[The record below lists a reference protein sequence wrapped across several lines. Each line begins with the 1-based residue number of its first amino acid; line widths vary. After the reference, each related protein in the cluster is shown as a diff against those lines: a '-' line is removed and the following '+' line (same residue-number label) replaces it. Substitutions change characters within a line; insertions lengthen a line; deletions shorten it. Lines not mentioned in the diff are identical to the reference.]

1 MFRKC
6 LSFVGIPIAGF
17 AYIRGVEAESR
28 RKLVADAAGGAAALS
43 IIETKGRAPLMTAT
57 FFASVHRIAAA
68 LVAVIIV
75 GGASSAHAVTLL
87 VDDDN
92 VQCPSAPYTTI
103 QAAVAASSA
112 GDTVKLCAGL
122 YGGQVV
128 INHPLKIFG
137 KAPQPETCSTL
148 PPLSPSAYS
157 IFDAPAVAGPGG
169 IGIDVL
175 SDGVTIQDVVIRGA
189 GEAGIRTDPAHV
201 KFKITFSVFTL
212 NANGLDFHSA
222 GTPASRVTD
231 NCFHQNG
238 TGIRTGYGLKR
249 ALIQKNYFFG
259 NVGAGI
265 FLDQLSATTNEKLK
279 VQSNRSMNDATFAV
293 IIGTVDSRFVKNKM
307 IGNATTGAGIVVG
320 GNNVD
325 LLIKQ
330 NAVQNPGTHG
340 IRFNTQ
346 SFPGFPPSGPSSA
359 LDVTKNDIM
368 NAGTHGITIE
378 SVAGEASLV
387 ASSIL
392 KNEVTDSGDGGT
404 GDGIRVEDP
413 LATGPNSGNEIEAN
427 IISGSANH
435 DCHDPSGGNTWSSNL
450 ASTQSVANLCFT
462 GAANGVAD

>member
-1 MFRKC
+1 
-6 LSFVGIPIAGF
+6 
-17 AYIRGVEAESR
+17 
-28 RKLVADAAGGAAALS
+28 
-43 IIETKGRAPLMTAT
+43 MTAT
-57 FFASVHRIAAA
+57 FLASVHRIAAA
-68 LVAVIIV
+68 FFAAILIV
-75 GGASSAHAVTLL
+75 GGASPARAVSLL

-92 VQCPSAPYTTI
+92 VQCPTAPYTTI

-169 IGIDVL
+169 IGIEVL
-175 SDGVTIQDVVIRGA
+175 SDGVTINDLVIRGA
-189 GEAGIRTDPAHV
+189 GEAGIRTDPAYA

-222 GTPASRVTD
+222 GTPASRGQN

-238 TGIRTGYGLKR
+238 NGIRTGYGLKR

-259 NVGAGI
+259 SNVGAAI
-265 FLDQLSATTNEKLK
+265 ILDQLSATTNEKLK
-279 VQSNRSMNDATFAV
+279 VQSNRSINDATFAV
-293 IIGTVDSRFVKNKM
+293 IVGTVDSRFVKNKM

-330 NAVQNPGTHG
+330 NVVQDPGTNG

-346 SFPGFPPSGPSSA
+346 LFPGFPPSGPSTN
-359 LDVTKNDIM
+359 LTVLKNTIM
-368 NAGTHGITIE
+368 NAGTHGITVE

-387 ASSIL
+387 ASIIL
-392 KNEVTDSGDGGT
+392 KNTVTGSGDAGP
-404 GDGIRVEDP
+404 GDGIRIEDP

-435 DCHDPSGGNTWSSNL
+435 DCHDPSGANTWSSNQ

>member
-1 MFRKC
+1 
-6 LSFVGIPIAGF
+6 
-17 AYIRGVEAESR
+17 
-28 RKLVADAAGGAAALS
+28 
-43 IIETKGRAPLMTAT
+43 MTAT
-57 FFASVHRIAAA
+57 FFASVHRIAAVLFA
-68 LVAVIIV
+68 AILIV
-75 GGASSAHAVTLL
+75 GGASSARAVTLL

-92 VQCPSAPYTTI
+92 VQCPTAPYTTI

-128 INHPLKIFG
+128 ITHPLRIMG
-137 KAPQPETCSTL
+137 KAPNPETCNTL
-148 PPLSPSAYS
+148 APLSPSAYS

-175 SDGVTIQDVVIRGA
+175 SDSVSIQDLVIRGA
-189 GEAGIRTDPAHV
+189 GEAGIRTDPAYV

-212 NANGLDFHSA
+212 NANGLYFHSA
-222 GTPASRVTD
+222 GTAASYVKD

-238 TGIRTGYGLKR
+238 TGIRTGYGLKK

-279 VQSNRSMNDATFAV
+279 VQSNRSINDAAFAV
-293 IIGTVDSRFVKNKM
+293 IVGTVDSTFAKNK
-307 IGNATTGAGIVVG
+307 ILGNATTGTGILLG

-330 NAVQNPGTHG
+330 NVVQDPGTNG

-346 SFPGFPPSGPSSA
+346 LFPGFPPSSPSTNLTVS
-359 LDVTKNDIM
+359 KNTIM
-368 NAGTHGITIE
+368 NAGAHGITVE

-387 ASSIL
+387 SSIIL
-392 KNEVTDSGDGGT
+392 KNTVTGSGDAGP
-404 GDGIRVEDP
+404 GDGIRIEDP

-427 IISGSANH
+427 TISGSANH
-435 DCHDPSGGNTWSSNL
+435 DCHDPSGVNTWPSNL

>member
-1 MFRKC
+1 
-6 LSFVGIPIAGF
+6 
-17 AYIRGVEAESR
+17 
-28 RKLVADAAGGAAALS
+28 
-43 IIETKGRAPLMTAT
+43 MTARV
-57 FFASVHRIAAA
+57 FASVHRIAAVLLA
-68 LVAVIIV
+68 AIISV
-75 GGASSAHAVTLL
+75 GAASSARAVTLL

-128 INHPLKIFG
+128 ITHPLKIMG
-137 KAPQPETCSTL
+137 KAPNPETCNTL
-148 PPLSPSAYS
+148 APLSPSAYS

-175 SDGVTIQDVVIRGA
+175 SDSVTIQDVVIRGA
-189 GEAGIRTDPAHV
+189 GEAGIRTDPAYV

-212 NANGLDFHSA
+212 NANGLYFHSA
-222 GTPASRVTD
+222 GTAASYVKD

-238 TGIRTGYGLKR
+238 TGIRTGYGLKK

-259 NVGAGI
+259 SNVGAAI
-265 FLDQLSATTNEKLK
+265 ILDQLSATTNEKLK

-293 IIGTVDSRFVKNKM
+293 IVGTVDSTFAKNK
-307 IGNATTGAGIVVG
+307 ILGNATTGTGILLG
-320 GNNVD
+320 GNNFD

-330 NAVQNPGTHG
+330 NVVQNAGTNG

-359 LDVTKNDIM
+359 LDVMKNDIQ
-368 NAGTHGITIE
+368 NAGAHGITIE

-387 ASSIL
+387 ASTIL
-392 KNEVTDSGDGGT
+392 KNEVTDSGEGGT

-413 LATGPNSGNEIEAN
+413 LATGPNSGNDIVAN

-435 DCHDPSGGNTWSSNL
+435 DCHDSSGANTWSSNQ
-450 ASTQSVANLCFT
+450 AATQSVANLCFT